1 MEKSLV
7 TLPIGTTL
15 FRRTEQL
22 DGHLKHGRFLWCK
35 ETDPRGYGNYLHEYS
50 TLVPM
55 RLMDVTSQAF
65 RDTCRKAIDEFT
77 DLASEREELCFP
89 FGLEGFV
96 KTLKTLKRCQF
107 DGRSPTIKTL
117 SHDIQIKL
125 FEEFDGC
132 MRTSVK
138 ECDVKFTAF
147 LKNTFGHEY
156 DGYIS
161 RSMIPS
167 MVHDAFPT
175 EVCLFAPAED
185 TITHTLSTLS
195 PLIPLVGGGDKTS
208 SYQTVRFGV
217 YEDTEDEDPLE
228 KCEPSGLYYKTVQFG
243 AEPTTLE
250 GGRSP
255 ERHGL
260 APAML
265 IGVIFVMAFIGSMF

>member
-1 MEKSLV
+1 
-7 TLPIGTTL
+7 
-15 FRRTEQL
+15 
-22 DGHLKHGRFLWCK
+22 
-35 ETDPRGYGNYLHEYS
+35 
-50 TLVPM
+50 M
-55 RLMDVTSQAF
+55 RLMDVTSHAF
-65 RDTCRKAIDEFT
+65 RETCRKAIYEFA

-147 LKNTFGHEY
+147 MKNTFGHEY

-167 MVHDAFPT
+167 MVHDAFPP

-185 TITHTLSTLS
+185 TIIHRLSTLS
-195 PLIPLVGGGDKTS
+195 PLIPLVRGGNKTS
-208 SYQTVRFGV
+208 SYKTVRFGV
-217 YEDTEDEDPLE
+217 YDDNEDEDPLE
-228 KCEPSGLYYKTVQFG
+228 KCEPSCLDFKTVQFG
-243 AEPTTLE
+243 AESNILE
-250 GGRSP
+250 GGRSS
-255 ERHGL
+255 ERYGL

-265 IGVIFVMAFIGSMF
+265 VCLTVVMAFIGSML